1 MLAIAGTA
9 LLTHAHAAAH
19 RVGLIVEHSPSWPG
33 GTILSRCVQFAQ
45 DAIGG
50 LSLLELAGVNSGQ
63 PPQVYDWGGGAL
75 TVCQIAGEPGT
86 VPSRCFG
93 PISGPNWSDWS
104 LASGHWSRRTT
115 GVAGYTVHDGDV
127 EGWTFTPGFGS
138 PPPAVSV
145 QQACGS
151 ATSPR
156 SSVATPRPVT
166 PSVAPESPT
175 PAPTPTPPAATAT
188 IPLLSVPTI
197 SASPRV
203 PTTAGAATIAPL
215 AFLAGSLLVLGALTA
230 WNVWR
235 RGP

>member
-9 LLTHAHAAAH
+9 LLHHHAHAATH
-19 RVGLIVEHSPSWPG
+19 RVGLIVEHSPAWPG
-33 GTILSRCVQFAQ
+33 GTILSRCVEFAQ

-75 TVCQIAGEPGT
+75 TICQIAGEPGT

-104 LASGHWSRRTT
+104 LVSGHWVRRTT

-138 PPPAVSV
+138 PPPALTLE
-145 QQACGS
+145 QACGS
-151 ATSPR
+151 ATPPR
-156 SSVATPRPVT
+156 ASVAAPAASSVA
-166 PSVAPESPT
+166 PT
-175 PAPTPTPPAATAT
+175 SPTPTPPAPTPT
-188 IPLLSVPTI
+188 IPTVSVPTV
-197 SASPRV
+197 SASPGL
-203 PTTAGAATIAPL
+203 PSTTGGAATVAPL
-215 AFLAGSLLVLGALTA
+215 AFLAGSIVILSALTA
-230 WNVWR
+230 WNLWR